1 MAWLVTAGAF
11 GPSDISPA
19 ERGQPGR
26 TSAPGDHEGS
36 PLRVRVVL
44 VGEGDDGVC
53 ILGVF
58 VRK

>member
-1 MAWLVTAGAF
+1 MG
-11 GPSDISPA
+11 
-19 ERGQPGR
+19 
-26 TSAPGDHEGS
+26 GDHEGS